1 MRLGQT
7 SAIVFLSRLSS
18 SAIGFLA
25 TLYFAQIL
33 GSEVLGFY
41 FLSMTLVSWLKI
53 GGNLGVSSALVKR
66 ISEGSEQAAYVG
78 AGVISMLGFGILVS
92 VVILGGSE
100 IVNQYVGRPVAV
112 YVAGLV
118 LIGLTGSVVNSI
130 LNGQRTVHIAGLLDP
145 GRVLIRVGVQVGLVI
160 GGMELTGLFLGQGA
174 GWLTGILLGVLYL
187 KVDITLPEK
196 CHFRSLYDHA
206 KYSWVGSL
214 KSRSINDVDIIIL
227 GFFIPTS
234 LVGVYAVVWAIARF
248 LMIFHN
254 SVNQTLF
261 PEISR
266 ADATSQNDTVAK
278 LIADGLQYSGLFLIP
293 GLVGGSILAERI
305 LRLYGN
311 EFVKGTE
318 VMGILIL
325 SVVFYAYQQQLL
337 ASIEAIDRPNIA
349 FRINAVFVGL
359 NILFNFILIYTIG
372 WVGAAVASATST
384 GVGLILSFRALR
396 SHVKF
401 HVPYLELLKQATAAV
416 IMGVVVYTG
425 TWFESY
431 YHIIDINSVTVT
443 SLTILGASVYFATLF
458 VISADFRTVV
468 KQNVGISH

>member
-7 SAIVFLSRLSS
+7 SAVVFLSRLSS

-33 GSEVLGFY
+33 GAEVLGFY

-92 VVILGGSE
+92 VVILGGNK
-100 IVNQYVGRPVAV
+100 IVNQYVGRSVGV

-118 LIGLTGSVVNSI
+118 LIGLAGSVINSI

-145 GRVLIRVGVQVGLVI
+145 ARVLIRVGVQVGLVM
-160 GGMELTGLFLGQGA
+160 GGMELAGLFLGQGA
-174 GWLTGILLGVLYL
+174 GWLTGILLGLLYL
-187 KVDITLPEK
+187 KVDVAIPK
-196 CHFRSLYDHA
+196 KRHFRSLYDHA

-214 KSRSINDVDIIIL
+214 SSRSINDVDIIIL
-227 GFFIPTS
+227 GLFVPTS

-248 LMIFHN
+248 LTTFHN

-266 ADATSQNDTVAK
+266 ADATTQDDTVAK
-278 LIADGLQYSGLFLIP
+278 LITDGLQYSGWFLIP

-337 ASIEAIDRPNIA
+337 SSIEAIGRPDIA
-349 FRINAVFVGL
+349 FRVNSIFVGL
-359 NILFNFILIYTIG
+359 NILANLVLIYIIG
-372 WVGAAVASATST
+372 WVGAAVASAAST
-384 GVGLILSFRALR
+384 GIGLILSFSALR

-401 HVPYLELLKQATAAV
+401 RVPHVELLRQLTAAL

-425 TWFESY
+425 NWFESNRQ
-431 YHIIDINSVTVT
+431 IINSNLVTVT
-443 SLTILGASVYFATLF
+443 SLMVLGAGIYFATLF
-458 VISADFRTVV
+458 AISADFRTTVR
-468 KQNVGISH
+468 QNVSIPR